1 MTDNNH
7 EYPLLIAQSG
17 PLEGQRWKI
26 KSELLLG
33 RDSDCDIMI
42 PLREVSRHHARIF
55 IEDGNQMVEDLNS
68 KNGTYLNR
76 RPIQAAMPLKD
87 GDELQISISQ
97 HFIFLSSDA
106 TMPLE
111 GFPLE
116 LQKRRLRID
125 VGARRVFVMDPGTR
139 PPTFRLTVQSITDA
153 LCKPWGGHHPP
164 GHHRRRVG
172 NFCGRR
178 HRAGTGMPLCAVC
191 GIAWQKLTL
200 PQNTSPRSEVTVCG
214 WIIPSI
220 RNSFLNPYPSRSR
233 LRFIVKRK
241 AWR

>member
-1 MTDNNH
+1 MMTDNNH

-42 PLREVSRHHARIF
+42 PLREVSRHHAHIF
-55 IEDGNQMVEDLNS
+55 IEDGNPMIEDLNS

-76 RPIQAAMPLKD
+76 HPIQSATPLKD

-111 GFPLE
+111 GFPLD

-125 VGARRVFVMDPGTR
+125 IGARRVFVMEQELDPPLSASQFNLLQMLYENPGEVISR
-139 PPTFRLTVQSITDA
+139 PDIIEGVWGISAEGVTEQALDA
-153 LCKPWGGHHPP
+153 LV
-164 GHHRRRVG
+164 R
-172 NFCGRR
+172 
-178 HRAGTGMPLCAVC
+178 
-191 GIAWQKLTL
+191 
-200 PQNTSPRSEVTVCG
+200 
-214 WIIPSI
+214 
-220 RNSFLNPYPSRSR
+220 R
-233 LRFIVKRK
+233 LRDRLAEIDPATEYITTVRGHGLRLDNPFNP
-241 AWR
+241 